1 MDTADRRRL
10 RTKRL
15 TQAKLLDDELAQSLQ
30 EEAGARRARRDG
42 SFEHL
47 DVVSVTRQQQRDGG
61 PDDAAADDPDLHA
74 RRNVLV
80 TAITIRRSAGS
91 GWLFYFPVTRR
102 TSALMAGTTS

>member
-1 MDTADRRRL
+1 
-10 RTKRL
+10 
-15 TQAKLLDDELAQSLQ
+15 
-30 EEAGARRARRDG
+30 
-42 SFEHL
+42 
-47 DVVSVTRQQQRDGG
+47 VSVTPQQQRDGR

-91 GWLFYFPVTRR
+91 GWLSYFPVTRR